1 MSRVAIIPARSGSKR
16 IPLKNIKLFL
26 GYPIISY
33 SINAIKNSNLYDKI
47 IVSTDSKEIAKIALS
62 FGAEVPFLRSIKN
75 SSDRATTSDALIEV
89 INNLKKANF
98 KYETLTC
105 VYPCSPFVTPNLL
118 TQSVK
123 ILDDENPFSVFPV
136 VSYGHPI
143 QRGFYINK
151 YNEPDIKINNDLNLR
166 TQDLNDFYHDCGM
179 FYTIKVSNFMSKK
192 TLISRKSKVIIIKE
206 SMSQDID
213 TIEDWKIAELKFKI
227 NND

>member
-1 MSRVAIIPARSGSKR
+1 MSRVAIIPARYGSKR

-47 IVSTDSKEIAKIALS
+47 IVSTDSEEIAKIALS
-62 FGAEVPFLRSIKN
+62 FGAEVPFLRSKKN
-75 SSDRATTSDALIEV
+75 SSDIATTSDALIEV
-89 INNLKKANF
+89 INNLKKMNL

-118 TQSVK
+118 NQSVN
-123 ILDDENPFSVFPV
+123 ILDNENPFSVFPV

-143 QRGFYINK
+143 QRGFCINK

-179 FYTIKVSNFMSKK
+179 FYTIKVSNLISKK

-206 SMSQDID
+206 SMAQDID
-213 TIEDWKIAELKFKI
+213 TIEDWKIAEMKFKI